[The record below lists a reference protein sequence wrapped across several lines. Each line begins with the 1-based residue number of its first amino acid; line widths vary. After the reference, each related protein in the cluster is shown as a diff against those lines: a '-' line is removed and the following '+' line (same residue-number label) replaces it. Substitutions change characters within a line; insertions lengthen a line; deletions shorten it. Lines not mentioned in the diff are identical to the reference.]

1 MIRSGKLAAGT
12 YYLVETEAPGGY
24 TPLPGPVKI
33 TVTETN
39 GVLHMAA
46 EIAGKA
52 VPANMLVRTRNG
64 AWKLR
69 G

>member
-1 MIRSGKLAAGT
+1 M
-12 YYLVETEAPGGY
+12 
-24 TPLPGPVKI
+24 PLPGPVKI

-39 GVLHMAA
+39 GNLHMAA

-52 VPANMLVRTRNG
+52 VPGNMLVRTRNG

>member
-1 MIRSGKLAAGT
+1 M
-12 YYLVETEAPGGY
+12 
-24 TPLPGPVKI
+24 PLPGPVKI